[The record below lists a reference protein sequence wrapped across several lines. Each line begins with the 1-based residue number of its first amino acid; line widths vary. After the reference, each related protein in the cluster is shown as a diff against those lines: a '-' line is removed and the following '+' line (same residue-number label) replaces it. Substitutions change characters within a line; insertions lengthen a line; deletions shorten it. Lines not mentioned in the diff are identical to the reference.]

1 MTRRVSHWAL
11 LIGVFVV
18 LTALLTGCGGGGDGG
33 FFGPS
38 ALLRGRVVLVSTG
51 QPPDPPAT
59 VIVGR
64 QSVRTSTQEGAFQLR
79 VPTTATQLIVRMQ
92 SLPDFTFKLPLLQA
106 GQTVD
111 LGDLYIGRQTIA
123 VQGRIVDALTQQPVG
138 EATVSL
144 LGQRAQSNPTT
155 GRFTLNGIAYDPEGV
170 LDPEGEVRKTGY
182 LPRRFLADQPVIDG
196 VMEVGDL
203 PLLPETDDNPPG
215 QPGNVRGIV
224 QVPLD
229 TPVGARIDVYTP
241 PNAPIANESVILSQP
256 SGAFRLWLLPGEYR
270 LVFTK
275 GARTATRTI
284 TVTSLTQEI
293 DLGTVVLQ

>member
-1 MTRRVSHWAL
+1 MRGRTYLWAL
-11 LIGVFVV
+11 LLGVFPV
-18 LTALLTGCGGGGDGG
+18 LTALLAGCGGGGG

-38 ALLRGRVVLVSTG
+38 ALLQGRVVLVSTG

-59 VIVGR
+59 IIVGR

-79 VPTTATQLIVRMQ
+79 VPTTATQLIVRLRE
-92 SLPDFTFKLPLLQA
+92 LPDFIFPLPPLQA

-111 LGDLYIGRQTIA
+111 LGDLYVGRQTIA

-155 GRFTLNGIAYDPEGV
+155 GRFTLNGVAYDPDT
-170 LDPEGEVRKTGY
+170 LDPEGEVRKAGY
-182 LPRRFLADQPVIDG
+182 LPRRFLADQPVING
-196 VMEVGDL
+196 VMDVGDL

-215 QPGNVRGIV
+215 QPGNVRGVV

-229 TPVGARIDVYTP
+229 TPVNTRIDVYTP
-241 PNAPIANESVILSQP
+241 PDALIAEESVVLSQQ

-275 GARTATRTI
+275 GTRTTTRTI

>member
-1 MTRRVSHWAL
+1 MRGRTYLWAL
-11 LIGVFVV
+11 LLGVFPV
-18 LTALLTGCGGGGDGG
+18 LTTLLAGCGGGGG

-38 ALLRGRVVLVSTG
+38 ALLQGRVVLVSTG

-59 VIVGR
+59 IIVGR

-79 VPTTATQLIVRMQ
+79 VPTTATQLIVRLRE
-92 SLPDFTFKLPLLQA
+92 LPDFIFPLPPLQA

-111 LGDLYIGRQTIA
+111 LGDLYVGRQTIA

-155 GRFTLNGIAYDPEGV
+155 GRFTLNGVAYDPDT
-170 LDPEGEVRKTGY
+170 LDPEGEVRKAGY
-182 LPRRFLADQPVIDG
+182 LPRRFLADQPVING
-196 VMEVGDL
+196 VMDVGDL

-215 QPGNVRGIV
+215 QPGNVRGVV

-229 TPVGARIDVYTP
+229 TPVNTRIDVYTP
-241 PNAPIANESVILSQP
+241 PDALIADESVVLSQQ

-275 GARTATRTI
+275 GTRTTTRTI

>member
-1 MTRRVSHWAL
+1 MRRRFWIWAL
-11 LIGVFVV
+11 LLGVVV
-18 LTALLTGCGGGGDGG
+18 GLTALLTGCGGGGG
-33 FFGPS
+33 FLGPS
-38 ALLRGRVVLVSTG
+38 ALLQGRVVLVGTG
-51 QPPDPPAT
+51 QPPNPPAT
-59 VIVGR
+59 VIVGG
-64 QSVRTSTQEGAFQLR
+64 QGVRTSTQEGAFQLR
-79 VPTTATQLIVRMQ
+79 VPTTATQLIVRLRE
-92 SLPDFTFKLPLLQA
+92 LPDFIFPLPPLQA

-111 LGDLYIGRQTIA
+111 LGDLYVGRQTIA

-155 GRFTLNGIAYDPEGV
+155 GRFTLNGVAYDPEGV
-170 LDPEGEVRKTGY
+170 LDPEGEVRKAGY
-182 LPRRFLADQPVIDG
+182 LPRRFLADQPVING
-196 VMEVGDL
+196 VMDVGDL

-215 QPGNVRGIV
+215 QPGNVRGVV

-229 TPVGARIDVYTP
+229 TPIGARIDVYTP
-241 PNAPIANESVILSQP
+241 PNALIANESVILSQP

>member
-1 MTRRVSHWAL
+1 MTRRVSLWAL
-11 LIGVFVV
+11 LIGVFAA
-18 LTALLTGCGGGGDGG
+18 LTALLTGCGGGGG

-38 ALLRGRVVLVSTG
+38 ALLQGRVVLVGTG
-51 QPPDPPAT
+51 QPPNPPAT
-59 VIVGR
+59 VIVGG

-79 VPTTATQLIVRMQ
+79 VPTTATQLTVRTQ
-92 SLPDFTFKLPLLQA
+92 GLPDFTFNLPPLQA

-111 LGDLYIGRQTIA
+111 LGDLYVGAQTIS

-203 PLLPETDDNPPG
+203 LLLPETDDNPPG
-215 QPGNVRGIV
+215 QPGNVRGVV

-241 PNAPIANESVILSQP
+241 PDAPIANESVILSQP
-256 SGAFRLWLLPGEYR
+256 SGAFRLWLLPGNYR

>member
-1 MTRRVSHWAL
+1 MTRRFSLWAL
-11 LIGVFVV
+11 LIGVFAV
-18 LTALLTGCGGGGDGG
+18 LTALLTGCGGGGG

-38 ALLRGRVVLVSTG
+38 ALLQGRVVLVSTG
-51 QPPDPPAT
+51 QPPNPPAT
-59 VIVGR
+59 VIVGG

-79 VPTTATQLIVRMQ
+79 VPTTATQLTVRTQ
-92 SLPDFTFKLPLLQA
+92 GLPDFTFTLPPLQA

-111 LGDLYIGRQTIA
+111 LGDLYVGVRTIA

-196 VMEVGDL
+196 VMEIGDL
-203 PLLPETDDNPPG
+203 LLLPETDDNPPG
-215 QPGNVRGIV
+215 QPGNVRGVV

-241 PNAPIANESVILSQP
+241 PDAPIANESVILSQP
-256 SGAFRLWLLPGEYR
+256 SGAFQLWLLPGNYR

-275 GARTATRTI
+275 GTRTATLTI

>member
-1 MTRRVSHWAL
+1 MTRRVSLWAL
-11 LIGVFVV
+11 LIGVFAV
-18 LTALLTGCGGGGDGG
+18 LTALLTGCGGGGG

-38 ALLRGRVVLVSTG
+38 ALLQGRVVLVGTG
-51 QPPDPPAT
+51 QPPNPPAT
-59 VIVGR
+59 VIVGG

-79 VPTTATQLIVRMQ
+79 VPTTATQLTVRTQ
-92 SLPDFTFKLPLLQA
+92 GLPDFTFTLPPLQA

-111 LGDLYIGRQTIA
+111 LGDLYVGVRTIA

-155 GRFTLNGIAYDPEGV
+155 GRFTLNGVAYDPEGV

-203 PLLPETDDNPPG
+203 LLLPETDDNPPG
-215 QPGNVRGIV
+215 QPGNVHGVV

-241 PNAPIANESVILSQP
+241 PDAPIANESVILSQP
-256 SGAFRLWLLPGEYR
+256 SGAFRLWLLPGNYR

>member
-1 MTRRVSHWAL
+1 MRGRTYLWAL
-11 LIGVFVV
+11 LLGVFLV
-18 LTALLTGCGGGGDGG
+18 LTALLAGCGGGGG

-38 ALLRGRVVLVSTG
+38 ALLQGRVVLVSTG

-59 VIVGR
+59 IIVGR

-79 VPTTATQLIVRMQ
+79 VPTTATQLIVRLRE
-92 SLPDFTFKLPLLQA
+92 LPDFIFPLPPLQA

-111 LGDLYIGRQTIA
+111 LGDLYVGRQTIA

-155 GRFTLNGIAYDPEGV
+155 GRFTLNGVAYDPDT
-170 LDPEGEVRKTGY
+170 LDPEGEVRKAGY
-182 LPRRFLADQPVIDG
+182 LPRRFLADQPVING
-196 VMEVGDL
+196 VMDVGDL

-215 QPGNVRGIV
+215 QPGNVRGVV

-229 TPVGARIDVYTP
+229 TPVNTRIDVYTP
-241 PNAPIANESVILSQP
+241 PDALIADESVVLSQQ

-275 GARTATRTI
+275 GTRTTTRTI

>member
-1 MTRRVSHWAL
+1 MRGRTYLWAL
-11 LIGVFVV
+11 LLGVFPV
-18 LTALLTGCGGGGDGG
+18 LTALLAGCGGGGG

-38 ALLRGRVVLVSTG
+38 ALLQGRVVLVSTG

-59 VIVGR
+59 IIVGR

-79 VPTTATQLIVRMQ
+79 VPTTATQLIVRLRE
-92 SLPDFTFKLPLLQA
+92 LPDFIFPLPPLQA

-111 LGDLYIGRQTIA
+111 LGDLYVGRQTIA

-155 GRFTLNGIAYDPEGV
+155 GRFTLNGVAYDPDT
-170 LDPEGEVRKTGY
+170 LDPEGEVRKAGY
-182 LPRRFLADQPVIDG
+182 LPRRFLADQPVING
-196 VMEVGDL
+196 VMDVGDL

-215 QPGNVRGIV
+215 QPGNVRGVV

-229 TPVGARIDVYTP
+229 TPVNTRIDVYTP
-241 PNAPIANESVILSQP
+241 PDALIADESVVLSQQ

-275 GARTATRTI
+275 GTRTTTRTI

>member
-1 MTRRVSHWAL
+1 MRGRTYLWAL
-11 LIGVFVV
+11 LLGVFPV
-18 LTALLTGCGGGGDGG
+18 LTTLLAGCGGGGG

-38 ALLRGRVVLVSTG
+38 ALLQGRVVLVSTG

-59 VIVGR
+59 IIVGR

-79 VPTTATQLIVRMQ
+79 VPTTATQLIVRLRE
-92 SLPDFTFKLPLLQA
+92 LPDFIFPLPPLQA

-111 LGDLYIGRQTIA
+111 LGDLYVGRQTIA

-144 LGQRAQSNPTT
+144 LGQRTQSNPTT
-155 GRFTLNGIAYDPEGV
+155 GRFTLNGVAYDPDT
-170 LDPEGEVRKTGY
+170 LDPEGEVRKAGY
-182 LPRRFLADQPVIDG
+182 LPRRFLADQPVING
-196 VMEVGDL
+196 VMDVGDL

-215 QPGNVRGIV
+215 QPGNVRGVV

-229 TPVGARIDVYTP
+229 TPVNTRIDVYTP
-241 PNAPIANESVILSQP
+241 PDALIADESVVLSQQ

-275 GARTATRTI
+275 GTRTTTRTI

>member
-1 MTRRVSHWAL
+1 MTRRVSLWAL
-11 LIGVFVV
+11 LIGVFAA
-18 LTALLTGCGGGGDGG
+18 LTALLTGCGGGGG

-38 ALLRGRVVLVSTG
+38 ALLQGRVVLVGTG
-51 QPPDPPAT
+51 QPPNPPAT
-59 VIVGR
+59 VIVGG

-79 VPTTATQLIVRMQ
+79 VPTTATQLTVRTQ
-92 SLPDFTFKLPLLQA
+92 GLPDFTFNLPPLQA

-111 LGDLYIGRQTIA
+111 LGDLYVGARTIA

-155 GRFTLNGIAYDPEGV
+155 GRFTLNGVAYDPEGV

-203 PLLPETDDNPPG
+203 LLLPETDDNPPG
-215 QPGNVRGIV
+215 QPGNVRGVV

-241 PNAPIANESVILSQP
+241 PDAPIANESVILSQP
-256 SGAFRLWLLPGEYR
+256 SGAFRLWLLPGNYR

>member
-1 MTRRVSHWAL
+1 MRGRTYLWAL
-11 LIGVFVV
+11 LLGVFPV
-18 LTALLTGCGGGGDGG
+18 LTALLAGCGGGGG

-38 ALLRGRVVLVSTG
+38 ALLQGRVVLVSTG

-59 VIVGR
+59 IIVGR

-79 VPTTATQLIVRMQ
+79 VPTTATQLIVRLRE
-92 SLPDFTFKLPLLQA
+92 LPDFIFPLPPLQA

-111 LGDLYIGRQTIA
+111 LGDLYVGRQTIA

-155 GRFTLNGIAYDPEGV
+155 GRFTLNGVAYDP
-170 LDPEGEVRKTGY
+170 DTPNPEGEVRKAGY
-182 LPRRFLADQPVIDG
+182 LPRRFLADQPVING
-196 VMEVGDL
+196 VMDVGDL

-215 QPGNVRGIV
+215 QPGNVRGVV

-229 TPVGARIDVYTP
+229 TPVNTRIDVYTP
-241 PNAPIANESVILSQP
+241 PDALIADESVVLSQQ

-275 GARTATRTI
+275 GTRTTTRTI

>member
-1 MTRRVSHWAL
+1 MRGRTYLWAL
-11 LIGVFVV
+11 LLGVFPV
-18 LTALLTGCGGGGDGG
+18 LTALLAGCGGGGG

-38 ALLRGRVVLVSTG
+38 ALLQGRVVLVSTG

-59 VIVGR
+59 IIVGR

-79 VPTTATQLIVRMQ
+79 VPTTATQLIVRLRE
-92 SLPDFTFKLPLLQA
+92 LPDFIFPLPPLQA

-111 LGDLYIGRQTIA
+111 LGDLYVGRQTIA

-144 LGQRAQSNPTT
+144 LGQRTQSNPTT
-155 GRFTLNGIAYDPEGV
+155 GRFTLNGVAYDPDT
-170 LDPEGEVRKTGY
+170 LDPEGEVRKAGY
-182 LPRRFLADQPVIDG
+182 LPRRFLADQPVING
-196 VMEVGDL
+196 VMDVGDL

-215 QPGNVRGIV
+215 QPGNVRGVV

-229 TPVGARIDVYTP
+229 TPVNTRIDVYTP
-241 PNAPIANESVILSQP
+241 PDALIADESVVLSQQ

-275 GARTATRTI
+275 GTRTTTRTI

>member
-1 MTRRVSHWAL
+1 MTRRVSLWAL
-11 LIGVFVV
+11 LIGVFAV
-18 LTALLTGCGGGGDGG
+18 LTALLAGCGGGGG

-38 ALLRGRVVLVSTG
+38 ALLQGRVVLVSTG
-51 QPPDPPAT
+51 QPPNPPAT
-59 VIVGR
+59 VIVGG
-64 QSVRTSTQEGAFQLR
+64 QGVRTSTQEGAFQLR
-79 VPTTATQLIVRMQ
+79 VPTTATQLIVRLRE
-92 SLPDFTFKLPLLQA
+92 LPDFIFPLPPLQA

-111 LGDLYIGRQTIA
+111 LGDLYVGRQTIA

-155 GRFTLNGIAYDPEGV
+155 GRFTLNGVAYDPEGV
-170 LDPEGEVRKTGY
+170 LDPEGEVRKAGY
-182 LPRRFLADQPVIDG
+182 LPRRFLADQPVING
-196 VMEVGDL
+196 VMDVGDL

-215 QPGNVRGIV
+215 QPGNVRGVV

-229 TPVGARIDVYTP
+229 TPIGARIDVYTP
-241 PNAPIANESVILSQP
+241 PNALIANESVILSQP

>member
-1 MTRRVSHWAL
+1 MRRRFWIWAL
-11 LIGVFVV
+11 LLGVVV
-18 LTALLTGCGGGGDGG
+18 GLTALLTGCGGGGG
-33 FFGPS
+33 FVGPS
-38 ALLRGRVVLVSTG
+38 ALLQGRVVLVSTG
-51 QPPDPPAT
+51 QPPNPPAAI
-59 VIVGR
+59 IVGR

-79 VPTTATQLIVRMQ
+79 VPTTATQLIVRLRE
-92 SLPDFTFKLPLLQA
+92 LPDFIFPLPPLQA

-111 LGDLYIGRQTIA
+111 LGDLYVGRQTIA

-155 GRFTLNGIAYDPEGV
+155 GRFTLNGVAYDPDT
-170 LDPEGEVRKTGY
+170 LDPEGEVRKAGY
-182 LPRRFLADQPVIDG
+182 LPRRFLADQPVING
-196 VMEVGDL
+196 VMDVGDL

-215 QPGNVRGIV
+215 QPGNVRGVV

-229 TPVGARIDVYTP
+229 TPVNTRIDVYTP
-241 PNAPIANESVILSQP
+241 PDALIADESVVLSQQ

-275 GARTATRTI
+275 GTRTTTRTI

>member
-79 VPTTATQLIVRMQ
+79 VPTTATQLTVRTQ
-92 SLPDFTFKLPLLQA
+92 GLPDFTFTLPPLQA

-111 LGDLYIGRQTIA
+111 LGDLYIGRETIA

-155 GRFTLNGIAYDPEGV
+155 GRFTLNGIAYDPE